1 MINARLFHIELNPCG
16 VNYLDMLSLNKFT
29 YVYIYSACEVSPLY
43 ICGGSHREDEL
54 RWRTGDDM

>member
-54 RWRTGDDM
+54 R